1 MSGAISNGYGIMP
14 TLMRSIDKLNAQ
26 NDALT
31 AQGSSGVLSG
41 SYAGLGDQADEA
53 ISLEPQI
60 SATAAWQTNVS
71 QTQTKLSVTQTALQ
85 SITSIATSLQTTLIS
100 LQSTLSSTAISTASS
115 IALQQLTALTSLLN
129 TRSGDSYVFAGQ
141 ASDQAP
147 ISYPDLAKTP
157 LVSSIVAAV
166 ALVGPATTTGAVSA
180 LDTEQATLASM
191 SFSATTGTVFSGQL
205 SDSTVSPA
213 TLVPQIQVGQN
224 ATISTGVVATQDGA
238 GSATGSSIRDLIRS
252 LATVAGLSGAANN
265 GTADFQSL
273 ISYTSGQMTAV
284 TQGLSGLTASVG
296 ALQDN
301 AATLGSSLSDMHDAL
316 TSQLDAVKGSDPATT
331 RTQQVAVQ
339 NQLTA
344 SYTLIA
350 DMRNLNLAQYL

>member
-14 TLMRSIDKLNAQ
+14 ALMRSIDKLNAQ

-31 AQGSSGVLSG
+31 AQGSSGVLS
-41 SYAGLGDQADEA
+41 SNYAGLGDQADEA

-71 QTQTKLSVTQTALQ
+71 QTQTKLSVTQTALT
-85 SITSIATSLQTTLIS
+85 SISSIATSLQTTLIS
-100 LQSTLSSTAISTASS
+100 LQSTPSATAIATASSTA
-115 IALQQLTALTSLLN
+115 LLQLTALTSLLN
-129 TRSGDSYVFAGQ
+129 TKSGDSYVFAGQ

-147 ISYPDLAKTP
+147 VSYQDLAKSP
-157 LVSSIVAAV
+157 LVSGIVAAV

-180 LDTEQATLASM
+180 LDTEQATLANM
-191 SFSATTGTVFSGQL
+191 SLTATDTVFSNQL
-205 SDSTVSPA
+205 SDPTVSPA
-213 TLVPQIQVGQN
+213 TLVPQIQIGQD
-224 ATISTGVVATQDGA
+224 ATIATGVVATQDGA

-252 LATVAGLSGAANN
+252 LATVAGLSGVADNS
-265 GTADFQSL
+265 TADFQSL
-273 ISYTSGQMTAV
+273 ISYTSSQMTAV
-284 TQGLSGLTASVG
+284 TQGISGMTASVG

-301 AATLGSSLSDMHDAL
+301 AATLGSNLSDVNDAL
-316 TSQLDAVKGSDPATT
+316 TSQLGAVKDSDPATT

-339 NQLTA
+339 NQITA